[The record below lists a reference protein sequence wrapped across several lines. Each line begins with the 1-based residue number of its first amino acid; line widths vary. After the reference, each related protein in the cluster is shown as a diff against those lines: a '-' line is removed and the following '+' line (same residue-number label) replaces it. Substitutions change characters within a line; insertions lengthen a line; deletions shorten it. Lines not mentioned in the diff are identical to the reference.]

1 MLQDFRG
8 ICRYTTSEKIAGI
21 EFEKQN
27 LLLANIRPY
36 LKKVWFANF
45 SGAASTDVL
54 VLKATT
60 IVPGFLKHIIAN
72 ESFISYVMSAVK
84 GSKMPRGDKSH
95 ILNYTLGMP
104 CHDEQQKIADFLSL
118 VDERIEKQRQLVE
131 VLKRYKRGLFLL
143 LFDGKQQ
150 NNILSQIIEYGKAG
164 GTPTST
170 NKNYYSGTI
179 PFLSI
184 SDMTAQGKFLR
195 NTEKHISELGL
206 KNSTAWLVPA
216 NSLIISM
223 YASYGLVS
231 INTIPIT
238 TSQAMFS
245 IIPKDETDTEYL
257 YYYLSYL
264 STTGYYD
271 KMVSTGTQANLNA
284 EKVKNIPIYFP
295 SKEERT
301 KIKVILKT
309 FDEMEDAENR
319 KLETLLDIK
328 SGLLQQM
335 FI

>member
-1 MLQDFRG
+1 MCKSDYVSTENMLQDFRG

-131 VLKRYKRGLFLL
+131 VLKRYKRGLLAHIFNNI
-143 LFDGKQQ
+143 QSE
-150 NNILSQIIEYGKAG
+150 NILSLGSVCNITTGKLDANAMTPNGKYRFYTCAKEYYQIDKYAFDTEALLI
-164 GTPTST
+164 
-170 NKNYYSGTI
+170 SGNGANVGYI
-179 PFLSI
+179 HHYK
-184 SDMTAQGKFLR
+184 GKFNAYQRTYVLDSFH
-195 NTEKHISELGL
+195 EEI
-206 KNSTAWLVPA
+206 
-216 NSLIISM
+216 M
-223 YASYGLVS
+223 YV
-231 INTIPIT
+231 
-238 TSQAMFS
+238 
-245 IIPKDETDTEYL
+245 
-257 YYYLSYL
+257 YYYLQAYLHPHIESEKKAGNTPYIVL
-264 STTGYYD
+264 ST
-271 KMVSTGTQANLNA
+271 LA
-284 EKVKNIPIYFP
+284 EMKIPFP
-295 SKEERT
+295 SKDVQSRIAQALSIIDLRINCEQT
-301 KIKVILKT
+301 VL
-309 FDEMEDAENR
+309 NN
-319 KLETLLDIK
+319 LDKQK